1 MQPDDVFHRHIAEAT
16 ADLAQWG
23 KEMAPFAEIVVTG
36 KPAYWAMTV
45 KPRITGA
52 CPFELLLRS
61 DQFYDIV
68 IAREVYEDRP
78 IEDAGIFPI
87 LVRSIACG
95 DVERRLVS
103 SCLTG
108 MLQSIETLVVLGDGL
123 QWSANRDIIKPAAR
137 APEDLTEIKTLRFV
151 PYCR

>member
-1 MQPDDVFHRHIAEAT
+1 
-16 ADLAQWG
+16 
-23 KEMAPFAEIVVTG
+23 
-36 KPAYWAMTV
+36 
-45 KPRITGA
+45 
-52 CPFELLLRS
+52 
-61 DQFYDIV
+61 
-68 IAREVYEDRP
+68 
-78 IEDAGIFPI
+78 
-87 LVRSIACG
+87 
-95 DVERRLVS
+95 VS